1 MSNQL
6 VQIVHN
12 AVHAKLVEPSRDVRL
27 LVSEIL
33 SYKVPG
39 AEHMPTVNWDGVS
52 SLYEMRTNSFPA
64 GFVRLVKSRLT
75 RAGIKVQVRCK
86 PAPPPLGPLN
96 PKVDDFPDD
105 PRYDYQM
112 ETVNRLLS
120 LKAMIAQCATGC
132 HAKGQRV
139 IMYDGS
145 LKTVESVVVNDQL
158 MGPDSRPRQVMQLC
172 RGRDKMY
179 RITPLRGGRS
189 FVVNGEHILSL
200 MQTNL
205 PSNRLESIYNGER
218 HELTVN
224 EYIGKDKTFQHIHK
238 LHRSAGIDFKRKAPE
253 FDPYILGLLLG
264 DGSIKKDTPAITTD
278 DPEVVTAMELYAE
291 QRGMKVVCSHKART
305 TASTYRFSRL
315 KGTPQRNAIR
325 NDIEIMGLWG
335 SGSEDKFVPDEYKYG
350 PVETRRA
357 ILAGLI
363 DTDGHLH
370 NGGFDF
376 VSKSPRLANDATY
389 MARSLGL
396 GVTESIKT
404 IVEGRYAGYVYH
416 RVSIYGETTKIPV
429 RIARK
434 IPDSRR
440 QKKDVLLSGFSVEPI
455 GEGDYYGFCL
465 DDDQLYLLDDFTV
478 THNSGK
484 SKIFK
489 LAAERIN
496 RPTLFVTTR
505 KTLMYQ
511 MAENYAEAIGKPI
524 GIMGDGIWEPNPA
537 GVNFAIVDT
546 LTARLSKLTVE
557 DEVEREVDAWQAKI
571 DAKVSEYAKLKG
583 LPTSENLMRSMPPE
597 LRKKLSAV
605 RQIIEKRN
613 PLNEDALEIKV
624 KAKVVRHEKLRKQA
638 LELLKSIEFLTLEE
652 AHEVGSDSFFL
663 ISQACVNAHYRLALT
678 ATPFMRDDQGA
689 NMRLMAATGPIGI
702 VVSEETLIDRGILAT
717 PYFKFIVSK
726 APAGIVRG
734 TKYQTAYA
742 KGIVD
747 NAWRNHQVVTEVQ
760 NLKLYG
766 LTAMILVQQTKH
778 GKNLEKMLRNVGLK
792 ARFISGESN
801 QDKRAEALDDLS
813 NNRLDVLI
821 GSTILDV
828 GVDVP
833 SVGAVFLAGGGK
845 AEVAIRQRIGRGLR
859 AKKNG
864 PNVCFVYDFEDQG
877 NNHLVRHSKERR
889 RIIEETKGFGE
900 RIVKHFEFEKLGF
913 KAVA

>member
-105 PRYDYQM
+105 PRYDYQP
-112 ETVNRLLS
+112 EIVERLIQ
-120 LKAMIAQCATGC
+120 LKGMIAQVATG
-132 HAKGQRV
+132 G
-139 IMYDGS
+139 
-145 LKTVESVVVNDQL
+145 
-158 MGPDSRPRQVMQLC
+158 
-172 RGRDKMY
+172 
-179 RITPLRGGRS
+179 
-189 FVVNGEHILSL
+189 
-200 MQTNL
+200 
-205 PSNRLESIYNGER
+205 
-218 HELTVN
+218 
-224 EYIGKDKTFQHIHK
+224 
-238 LHRSAGIDFKRKAPE
+238 
-253 FDPYILGLLLG
+253 
-264 DGSIKKDTPAITTD
+264 
-278 DPEVVTAMELYAE
+278 
-291 QRGMKVVCSHKART
+291 
-305 TASTYRFSRL
+305 
-315 KGTPQRNAIR
+315 
-325 NDIEIMGLWG
+325 
-335 SGSEDKFVPDEYKYG
+335 
-350 PVETRRA
+350 
-357 ILAGLI
+357 
-363 DTDGHLH
+363 
-370 NGGFDF
+370 
-376 VSKSPRLANDATY
+376 
-389 MARSLGL
+389 
-396 GVTESIKT
+396 
-404 IVEGRYAGYVYH
+404 
-416 RVSIYGETTKIPV
+416 
-429 RIARK
+429 
-434 IPDSRR
+434 
-440 QKKDVLLSGFSVEPI
+440 
-455 GEGDYYGFCL
+455 
-465 DDDQLYLLDDFTV
+465 
-478 THNSGK
+478 GK
-484 SKIFK
+484 SRVFK

-524 GIMGDGIWEPNPA
+524 GIMGDGIWEPNA
-537 GVNFAIVDT
+537 TGVNFAIVDT

-624 KAKVVRHEKLRKQA
+624 KAKVTRHEKLRKQA

-747 NAWRNHQVVTEVQ
+747 NAWRNHQVVSEVQ

-801 QDKRAEALDDLS
+801 QDKRAEALDDLGS
-813 NNRLDVLI
+813 GRLDVLI

-900 RIVKHFEFEKLGF
+900 RIVKHFEFERLGF